1 MIEKNRPP
9 HRNKDEK
16 IKLIFQTF
24 IDLVNKYG
32 YSKVSTRHIA
42 KKAQISVG
50 TIYRYFPKGMPSIAS
65 GFYNFTIDKI
75 LDLNQIAE
83 IDIDN
88 PINFFEIFIRN
99 HLNSHR
105 ENLELYKAFNQA
117 MMSNKE
123 LFGNQEKMFR
133 EMIEES
139 INKLRQ
145 LDIFKTIPQEKMLKD
160 AILIISL
167 FEAVIHRHLFVMP
180 LFETDDELIKFLT
193 RLVIPIIQEQE

>member
-1 MIEKNRPP
+1 MTEKEKNPIRD
-9 HRNKDEK
+9 KEK
-16 IKLIFQTF
+16 KITLIFQTF
-24 IDLVNKYG
+24 VDLVNEIG
-32 YSKVSTRHIA
+32 YTKVSTRHIA

-65 GFYNFTIDKI
+65 GFYNFTIDNI

-83 IDIDN
+83 SDIDN
-88 PINFFEIFIRN
+88 PIKFFELFIRN

-105 ENLELYKAFNQA
+105 ENLELYRAFNQA

-123 LFGNQEKMFR
+123 LFGNQEKMFK

-139 INKLRQ
+139 VNKLRQ
-145 LDIFKTIPQEKMLKD
+145 LDAFKIIPQEKMLKD
-160 AILIISL
+160 AILISSL

-193 RLVIPIIQEQE
+193 RLVPSII

>member
-1 MIEKNRPP
+1 MIKKKKKIF
-9 HRNKDEK
+9 RNKDEK

-32 YSKVSTRHIA
+32 YNKVSTRHIA

-65 GFYNFTIDKI
+65 GFYNFTLDKI
-75 LDLNQIAE
+75 LDLNQFAIINE
-83 IDIDN
+83 DN
-88 PINFFEIFIRN
+88 LIKLFQIFIRN

-123 LFGNQEKMFR
+123 LFSNQEKMIR

-139 INKLRQ
+139 INKLQQ
-145 LDIFKTIPQEKMLKD
+145 LDFFKKIPQEKILKKTMLIFSFLE
-160 AILIISL
+160 AI
-167 FEAVIHRHLFVMP
+167 IHRHLFVMP
-180 LFETDDELIKFLT
+180 LFETDDELIELLT
-193 RLVIPIIQEQE
+193 RLVIFIIQE